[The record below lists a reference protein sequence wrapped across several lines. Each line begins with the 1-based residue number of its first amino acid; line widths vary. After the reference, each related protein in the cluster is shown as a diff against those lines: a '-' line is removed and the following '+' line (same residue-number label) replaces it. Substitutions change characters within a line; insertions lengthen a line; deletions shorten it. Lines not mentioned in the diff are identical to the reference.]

1 MAELVMGLGTSHSP
15 QLSTPV
21 STWSDHAARD
31 RANGRLLG
39 TDGEYHSYD
48 DLLAAADPAVS
59 AELGTEIWE
68 EKYERCQ
75 AAIAELARRLEA
87 AHPDVVVV
95 IGDDQ
100 EELFDEEGTSTFS
113 LFLGGQLADLA
124 PSAAARARMPFGLQE
139 ALWAA
144 HAPDGDVYPSQPA
157 LSLHLVE
164 QLIARDFDVSRFSRQ
179 HEGRSLGH
187 AFTFVRRRL
196 GLAGDVPIVPVFV
209 NTYYPPNV
217 PSAARCYAFGGALAE
232 AIASWPEEAR
242 GGGRGERGA
251 QPLRD
256 QRGARPAR
264 ARGARPPRRRR
275 PGGDRAQAPPL
286 GHLGDPELG
295 GGGRRVSWARHGGG
309 RLRCWLPL
317 AGRDRHRDVLQRLV
331 LTPRPPLATRHRAQ

>member
-242 GGGRGERGA
+242 VVVVASGGLSHFVINE
-251 QPLRD
+251 
-256 QRGARPAR
+256 
-264 ARGARPPRRRR
+264 
-275 PGGDRAQAPPL
+275 
-286 GHLGDPELG
+286 ELD
-295 GGGRRVSWARHGGG
+295 RRVLGALARHDGADLAAIERKHLRSGTSEILNWVAAGGAF
-309 RLRCWLPL
+309 R
-317 AGRDRHRDVLQRLV
+317 GRDMEVVDYVAGYRSPAGTGTAMCFSVWS
-331 LTPRPPLATRHRAQ
+331 